1 MLDLEENSK
10 LLENIDRRF
19 KNLGES
25 LWHRKSRKRVRKF
38 RKTNI
43 RRRFLER

>member
-10 LLENIDRRF
+10 LLENIAGKF

-25 LWHRKSRKRVRKF
+25 LWLKKIRKRPGKF
-38 RKTNI
+38 RKTDI

>member
-10 LLENIDRRF
+10 LLENIVNRLE
-19 KNLGES
+19 NLGES
-25 LWHRKSRKRVRKF
+25 LWHRRGRKKIRKF

-43 RRRFLER
+43 KRRFLER